1 MLSLANIRQRD
12 CNRKASTHGR
22 NTMPCGP
29 GRAAQR
35 PNRQSHWVN
44 PQLSRFSNTRITR
57 STKLADMSVKP
68 IPEGY
73 TSLTPFLCIDDASA
87 AIDFYVS
94 VFGAKLVD
102 RMDGPGGTVAHAE
115 LDFGN
120 GRLQLGDPAEAYQ
133 IAAPD
138 PKAPATH
145 SVAFYCED
153 VDAVVAKAEQAGAT
167 IREPAQTFVTGDRF
181 ASVLDPFGQRWTVMT
196 RVEDVSP
203 EERDRRMAEWAKENV
218 GS

>member
-1 MLSLANIRQRD
+1 MTQVTAVLTVPPITT
-12 CNRKASTHGR
+12 C
-22 NTMPCGP
+22 P
-29 GRAAQR
+29 
-35 PNRQSHWVN
+35 PNH
-44 PQLSRFSNTRITR
+44 
-57 STKLADMSVKP
+57 
-68 IPEGY
+68 
-73 TSLTPFLCIDDASA
+73 TSLTPFLCIDGASA

-102 RMDGPGGTVAHAE
+102 RMDGSGGTVAHAE

-133 IAAPD
+133 IAAVD

-145 SVAFYCED
+145 SMGFYCED

-181 ASVLDPFGQRWTVMT
+181 ALILDPFGQRWTVIT
-196 RVEDVSP
+196 RVKDVSP
-203 EERDRRMAEWAKENV
+203 EDRDRRMAEWAKENV

>member
-1 MLSLANIRQRD
+1 MGVFVLLQRLIVIFGVI
-12 CNRKASTHGR
+12 NVVIVKVQVVMHAG
-22 NTMPCGP
+22 
-29 GRAAQR
+29 QR
-35 PNRQSHWVN
+35 SHTAGM
-44 PQLSRFSNTRITR
+44 SRFSNTGIAHA
-57 STKLADMSVKP
+57 TKLADMSVKP

-73 TSLTPFLCIDDASA
+73 TSLTPFLCVDGASA

-94 VFGAKLVD
+94 VFGATLVD
-102 RMDGPGGTVAHAE
+102 RMDGPDGTVAHAE

-145 SVAFYCED
+145 SVALYCED
-153 VDAVVAKAEQAGAT
+153 VDAVVARAERAGAT

-181 ASVLDPFGQRWTVMT
+181 ASILDPFGQRWTVMT
-196 RVEDVSP
+196 RVEDVSG

-218 GS
+218 NS